1 MKSEPSGTYIRTHLL
16 GLYQTAKEL
25 FQGVYNFI
33 SYVRV
38 TKQKDLQFETN
49 S

>member
-25 FQGVYNFI
+25 FQGVYKFHFI
-33 SYVRV
+33 RASNKAKRP
-38 TKQKDLQFETN
+38 
-49 S
+49 SI